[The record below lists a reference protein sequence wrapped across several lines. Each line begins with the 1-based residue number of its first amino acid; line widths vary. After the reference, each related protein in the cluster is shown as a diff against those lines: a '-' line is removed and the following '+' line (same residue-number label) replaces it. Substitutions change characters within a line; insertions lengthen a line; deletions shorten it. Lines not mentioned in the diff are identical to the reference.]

1 MPTSLFA
8 RLSAVLLGLLATL
21 GVVLVIVAVQS
32 TRRYEQEVNQRLS
45 QDLAAHLVAENVL
58 MTAGVVNPDALE
70 HVFHTLMVINPAIE
84 VYLLDLEGRV
94 ITYSAPEGRVKRH
107 RISVEPIRAFLDGS
121 RDLPILGDDPRSLH
135 RRKVFSVAPIMVG
148 DRYEGYLYIVLAGE
162 EYDSVA
168 HVFRESQILR
178 LSMAVV
184 GGVLLVASL
193 AGVGLFA
200 ALTRRLRHLTTAVQR
215 FRHSNFTDP
224 ETVSDFSADRSRD
237 EIGILGR
244 AFSEMA
250 DRIIRQVQALRQNDE
265 LRRELVANV
274 SHDLR
279 TPLSSLQGYLETVLL
294 KEDGLSAGERRR
306 FLEIAASQSKRLSAL
321 VDELFE
327 LARLES
333 AEVTPDMEPFPLAE
347 LVQDVVQD
355 FRLTAADR
363 GVTLAVALTDDLPP
377 VAADIGLI
385 QRVLQNLVEN
395 ALKHTERGGSVTV
408 VLEPRPGSVVVRVAD
423 TGCGIPQEDLIRI
436 FDRFY
441 QGAPS
446 TEGEDRPRRGLG
458 LAIVKRIL
466 DLHGSAIEAASTV
479 GRGTIFSFSLP
490 VVR

>member
-21 GVVLVIVAVQS
+21 GVVLVAVAVQS
-32 TRRYEQEVNQRLS
+32 TRRYEQELNQRLS
-45 QDLAAHLVAENVL
+45 RDLAAHLVAEDVL
-58 MTAGVVNPDALE
+58 MTDGVVNPDALE

-107 RISVEPIRAFLDGS
+107 RVSVEPIRAFLDGS
-121 RDLPILGDDPRSLH
+121 RDLPILGDDPRALH

-148 DRYEGYLYIVLAGE
+148 DRYEGYLYVVLAGE
-162 EYDSVA
+162 EYESVA
-168 HVFRESQILR
+168 HVFRSSQILR

-184 GGVLLVASL
+184 GGVLLVALL
-193 AGVGLFA
+193 AGIGLFRV
-200 ALTRRLRHLTTAVQR
+200 LTRRLRQLTACVER
-215 FRHSNFTDP
+215 FRHSDFSDP
-224 ETVSDFSADRSRD
+224 GAASGLSADRSRD
-237 EIGILGR
+237 EIGLLGR
-244 AFSEMA
+244 TFAEMA
-250 DRIIRQVQALRQNDE
+250 DRIIRQVQALRQTDA

-294 KEDGLSAGERRR
+294 KEDRLRPGERRR
-306 FLEIAASQSKRLSAL
+306 FLEIAASQSQRLSAL

-333 AEVTPDMEPFPLAE
+333 AEVTPEMEPFPLAE

-355 FRLTAADR
+355 FQLGAADR
-363 GVTLAVALTDDLPP
+363 GVTLAASLPADLPP

-408 VLEPRPGSVVVRVAD
+408 VLEARQRSVVVRVED
-423 TGCGIPQEDLIRI
+423 TGCGIPQEDLVRI
-436 FDRFY
+436 FDRYY
-441 QGAPS
+441 QG
-446 TEGEDRPRRGLG
+446 TEGAANEDRPRRGLG

-466 DLHGSAIEAASTV
+466 DLHGSAFEAVSTV